1 MPNGTA
7 HRFGAAV
14 VIGSISTHLE
24 NKNGHNTSKPL
35 AHAGLAAMCGTLPDL
50 LEPALHPNHRQFFH
64 SITFAGALGYGL
76 YKLHKWEPQEKVD
89 KLLKTLGMI
98 AGGAYLVHLAMDS
111 TTPATLP
118 VI

>member
-1 MPNGTA
+1 VPNGTT
-7 HRFGAAV
+7 HRVGAAV
-14 VIGSISTHLE
+14 VIGGISSHIE
-24 NKNGHNTSKPL
+24 NKNGQNTSKPL
-35 AHAGLAAMCGTLPDL
+35 VHAGLAAFCGTLPDF

-64 SITFAGALGYGL
+64 SLTFATALGCGL
-76 YKLHKWEPQEKVD
+76 YKLHKWQPQEKGD

-111 TTPATLP
+111 TTPASLP